1 MVLLSFSFVACHNP
15 SRVILSTIYRQED
28 VAAFPAFLCGLRV
41 GMMLTRRSCMQART
55 QGGFGG
61 FGRTPP
67 LTTKVRFFFFFFFCS
82 GGKTSKGR
90 WSVYVKPPR
99 FSQRN
104 GSNSKTH
111 NQPTS
116 VLIGRC
122 AVTVALPTNVRPH
135 CTVKQLACEEI
146 CLFSFI
152 HGVRSFVEES
162 VPGEETC

>member
-1 MVLLSFSFVACHNP
+1 MTTEGSRACLLHLSLCNQWSQAPFVTAHRSLLCTISCTLVPTYKSGPYARGVRGVRTNP
-15 SRVILSTIYRQED
+15 PPP
-28 VAAFPAFLCGLRV
+28 PAHDEG
-41 GMMLTRRSCMQART
+41 
-55 QGGFGG
+55 
-61 FGRTPP
+61 P
-67 LTTKVRFFFFFFFCS
+67 LFFFFFFCS
-82 GGKTSKGR
+82 GGKTSKRR
-90 WSVYVKPPR
+90 WSVYLKPPR

-122 AVTVALPTNVRPH
+122 TVTVALPMNVRPH

-152 HGVRSFVEES
+152 HGVRSFVEKS
-162 VPGEETC
+162 VPGEESC

>member
-1 MVLLSFSFVACHNP
+1 MKNLYFKVCVPIEGKGDRPVRKGGSGGSDEP
-15 SRVILSTIYRQED
+15 PRSR
-28 VAAFPAFLCGLRV
+28 
-41 GMMLTRRSCMQART
+41 RRSA
-55 QGGFGG
+55 F
-61 FGRTPP
+61 F
-67 LTTKVRFFFFFFFCS
+67 FFFFFFFCS

-90 WSVYVKPPR
+90 CSVYVKPPR

-122 AVTVALPTNVRPH
+122 AVTVALPTNIRPH

-146 CLFSFI
+146 CLSSFI